1 MCTFARRKLDIPNDT
16 HYLNM
21 FYSTMVGVG
30 YMHFC
35 QQEREYNSAN
45 FDIKYSFSTKSRV
58 MHLCLST
65 LYIQYTYMHAFTTCI
80 IVGVYLSPILLFMKS
95 KTQL

>member
-1 MCTFARRKLDIPNDT
+1 M

-21 FYSTMVGVG
+21 AYSTMIGVR

-35 QQEREYNSAN
+35 QQERTQNSAN
-45 FDIKYSFSTKSRV
+45 FDIKYALSIKTAV

-65 LYIQYTYMHAFTTCI
+65 LDIQ
-80 IVGVYLSPILLFMKS
+80 VKILL
-95 KTQL
+95 

>member
-1 MCTFARRKLDIPNDT
+1 LVHTEVHNSYMCTFARRKLDIPNDT

-35 QQEREYNSAN
+35 QQERA
-45 FDIKYSFSTKSRV
+45 
-58 MHLCLST
+58 
-65 LYIQYTYMHAFTTCI
+65 
-80 IVGVYLSPILLFMKS
+80 
-95 KTQL
+95 